1 MEHEKNNN
9 TEEQKNMN
17 RIRRDEMQFR
27 KQLRV
32 SDILYAIRKHVR
44 LIVLC
49 TAAGLVLGI
58 VLSVISYMR
67 GEMSKQYAITTS
79 IAVTSQNE
87 NGLFTAQSDNPNS
100 TDIHLAEDMVD
111 SVIYVLKSDQT
122 LNAAVKRLDLLG
134 VTTKDIANNLNLT
147 QYNETQIIEM
157 TLYWRS
163 AQEGVE
169 ILNAINEVS
178 PKILIETLK
187 IGNVSV
193 INVPTAR
200 YLIGGNIN
208 ATMWGYMAVLGL
220 CLGIGFAVLELLL
233 RPTLLNTRDMEQTFN
248 IEVLGEIPE
257 RK

>member
-27 KQLRV
+27 EQLRV

-87 NGLFTAQSDNPNS
+87 NGLFTAQSNNPN
-100 TDIHLAEDMVD
+100 
-111 SVIYVLKSDQT
+111 
-122 LNAAVKRLDLLG
+122 
-134 VTTKDIANNLNLT
+134 
-147 QYNETQIIEM
+147 
-157 TLYWRS
+157 
-163 AQEGVE
+163 
-169 ILNAINEVS
+169 
-178 PKILIETLK
+178 
-187 IGNVSV
+187 
-193 INVPTAR
+193 
-200 YLIGGNIN
+200 
-208 ATMWGYMAVLGL
+208 
-220 CLGIGFAVLELLL
+220 
-233 RPTLLNTRDMEQTFN
+233 
-248 IEVLGEIPE
+248 
-257 RK
+257 